1 MLSGW
6 VVIVYTVTD
15 TTFRKTQPSL
25 LKVYHLG
32 ELQAG
37 RCNIYRTLASVRNGL
52 HKPKDFRWQT
62 SNHAGPLPPLCG
74 SSLEGNQTSAWGL
87 LVGLP
92 QAYKLKTSSLRNP
105 SSNCSSS
112 VFETTFACAPHP
124 HSKQKNL
131 LQVSVS
137 TYWYLARQSMAPIY
151 TLWQRHLILPV
162 YTFPHYFLSSC

>member
-1 MLSGW
+1 M
-6 VVIVYTVTD
+6 VIVYTVTD

-62 SNHAGPLPPLCG
+62 SNPAGPLPPLCG
-74 SSLEGNQTSAWGL
+74 FSLEGNQTSAWGL

-124 HSKQKNL
+124 HILVFSKAEHGSHLHFVAETFDTACLYISPLFPQFL
-131 LQVSVS
+131 LGR
-137 TYWYLARQSMAPIY
+137 A
-151 TLWQRHLILPV
+151 LWLEWINKL
-162 YTFPHYFLSSC
+162 